1 MVKNQRNAFIECIK
15 RHDKHILHV
24 CLAAQLQRQLNTAL
38 ITRTSGPDRLEPS
51 SHAQLYIRNNN
62 NSAKTQRTWVT
73 ELSGNLRRSS
83 AEHKLRI
90 YVVYVANTMIN
101 CSKRSLLR
109 RSAGLMSAY
118 LPDLRHWACTAKTVM
133 HHGQTYGYLPICTAS
148 PPFSW

>member
-62 NSAKTQRTWVT
+62 SACQNATKVSNGVIWQSTT
-73 ELSGNLRRSS
+73 
-83 AEHKLRI
+83 I
-90 YVVYVANTMIN
+90 F
-101 CSKRSLLR
+101 C
-109 RSAGLMSAY
+109 
-118 LPDLRHWACTAKTVM
+118 
-133 HHGQTYGYLPICTAS
+133 
-148 PPFSW
+148 